1 MQTDRKFHA
10 IFIKADGSDVC
21 VSMKAVMHVLAK
33 HQVKPRR
40 GRWEIKL
47 WMVDEMAAFDKEHG
61 IPPSRPDV
69 VEDVRRMDE
78 GKPPIYSRSND
89 WKMIIDDP
97 DDDGQRH

>member
-33 HQVKPRR
+33 HRVKPRR

-61 IPPSRPDV
+61 IPRHGPTSSKMCAGW
-69 VEDVRRMDE
+69 VR
-78 GKPPIYSRSND
+78 GIHRS
-89 WKMIIDDP
+89 IRVRTI
-97 DDDGQRH
+97 GR